1 MSLKRTKSGS
11 ERPVGLYAGAMVIV
25 VAAIVVLGVLT
36 FSKKNKIEAE
46 TEHRVEVAAAG
57 PFIHT
62 VSPTLSAAQTSIT
75 LEGDALPYAS
85 TTLFAKIGGY
95 LHSISVD
102 KGDEVKQGQTLALIE
117 SPETDQQYM
126 AALAD
131 FENKTKINERNQE
144 LLKEKLVA
152 PETAEQSAADAEI
165 ARQTLAVDKTNKDYE
180 VITAPFT
187 GRITGRFVDPGALIQ
202 NAVNQETTT
211 QPLVS
216 IAQVDRLRIDFYLDQ
231 RYASFVH
238 VGDPVE
244 ITLPERPGFVLNATV
259 TRYTGELDPQTRMQ
273 LVEIEVQN
281 PDRKIVPWST
291 VNINLKVSLPA
302 QIEIPAEALIVRKDK
317 FFVPVVDA
325 GNKVSF
331 REVHIGINNGK
342 TIEILDGL
350 QGNEKIGLNLGSGVA
365 EGSRVQPEIDTKS
378 S

>member
-11 ERPVGLYAGAMVIV
+11 ERPVGLYAGAIIIV

-36 FSKKNKIEAE
+36 FSKNNKIETE
-46 TEHRVEVAAAG
+46 TEHQADVAAAG
-57 PFIHT
+57 PFIRT
-62 VSPTLSAAQTSIT
+62 VSPTRSPAQASIT

-102 KGDEVKQGQTLALIE
+102 KGAEVKQGQTLAVIE

-131 FENKTKINERNQE
+131 FENKTKINERNQK
-144 LLKEKLVA
+144 LLNEKLIS
-152 PETAEQSAADAEI
+152 PESAEQGETDAEI
-165 ARQTLAVDKTNKDYE
+165 AKQTLAVDKTNKGYE
-180 VITAPFT
+180 FITAPFS

-216 IAQVDRLRIDFYLDQ
+216 IAQVDRLRVDVYLDQ
-231 RYASFVH
+231 RYAPFVH

-244 ITLPERPGFVLNATV
+244 ISLPERPGFVLKAAV

-273 LVEIEVQN
+273 LVEIEVPN
-281 PDRKIVPWST
+281 ADRKIMPWST
-291 VNINLKVSLPA
+291 VNVKLSVSLPA

-325 GNKVSF
+325 QNRISY
-331 REVHIGINNGK
+331 REVHIGNNDGK

-365 EGSRVQPEIDTKS
+365 EGSRVQPAIDTKS

>member
-1 MSLKRTKSGS
+1 M
-11 ERPVGLYAGAMVIV
+11 GLYAGAIIIV
-25 VAAIVVLGVLT
+25 AAAIVVLCVLT
-36 FSKKNKIEAE
+36 FSKKNKIETE
-46 TEHRVEVAAAG
+46 TEHRAEVATAG
-57 PFIHT
+57 PFIRT
-62 VSPTLSAAQTSIT
+62 VSPTLSPAQTSIT

-102 KGDEVKQGQTLALIE
+102 KGDEVKQGQTLAVIE

-131 FENKTKINERNQE
+131 YENKTKINDRNQQ

-165 ARQTLAVDKTNKDYE
+165 ARQTLAVDKTNKGYE

-211 QPLVS
+211 QPVVS

-244 ITLPERPGFVLNATV
+244 VTLPERPGFVLNAAV

-273 LVEIEVQN
+273 LVEIEVPN
-281 PDRKIVPWST
+281 TDRKIVPWST

-302 QIEIPAEALIVRKDK
+302 QIEVPAEALIVRKDK
-317 FFVPVVDA
+317 FFVPIVDA
-325 GNKVSF
+325 NNKISY
-331 REVHIGINNGK
+331 REVHIGNNDGK

-350 QGNEKIGLNLGSGVA
+350 QGNEKIGLNLGNGVA
-365 EGSRVQPEIDTKS
+365 EGSHVQPEIDTKS

>member
-11 ERPVGLYAGAMVIV
+11 ERPVGLYAGAIIIV
-25 VAAIVVLGVLT
+25 AAAIVVLCVLT
-36 FSKKNKIEAE
+36 FSKKNKIETE
-46 TEHRVEVAAAG
+46 TEHRAEVATAG
-57 PFIHT
+57 PFIRT
-62 VSPTLSAAQTSIT
+62 VSPTLSPAQTSIT

-102 KGDEVKQGQTLALIE
+102 KGDEVKQGQTLAVIE

-131 FENKTKINERNQE
+131 YENKTKINDRNQQ

-165 ARQTLAVDKTNKDYE
+165 ARQTLAVDKTNKGYE

-211 QPLVS
+211 QPVVS

-244 ITLPERPGFVLNATV
+244 VTLPERPGFVLNAAV

-273 LVEIEVQN
+273 LVEIEVPN
-281 PDRKIVPWST
+281 TDRKIVPWST

-302 QIEIPAEALIVRKDK
+302 QIEVPAEALIVRKDK
-317 FFVPVVDA
+317 FFVPIVDA
-325 GNKVSF
+325 NNKISY
-331 REVHIGINNGK
+331 REVHIGNNDGK

-350 QGNEKIGLNLGSGVA
+350 QGNEKIGLNLGNGVA
-365 EGSRVQPEIDTKS
+365 EGSHVQPEIDTKS

>member
-1 MSLKRTKSGS
+1 MSLKLTKSGS
-11 ERPVGLYAGAMVIV
+11 ERPIGLYVGAIIII
-25 VAAIVVLGVLT
+25 VAAIVVVGVLT
-36 FSKKNKIEAE
+36 VSKKNNVASE
-46 TEHRVEVAAAG
+46 TAHRASIAAAG
-57 PFIHT
+57 PFIRT
-62 VSPTLSAAQTSIT
+62 VSVTRSPAQTSIT

-95 LHSISVD
+95 LHKIYVD

-126 AALAD
+126 SALAD
-131 FENKTKINERNQE
+131 FHNKTNINDRNQK
-144 LLKEKLVA
+144 LLAQKLIS
-152 PETAEQSAADAEI
+152 PETAEQGETDAEI
-165 ARQTLAVDKTNKDYE
+165 AKQTLAVDKTNKDYE
-180 VITAPFT
+180 IITAPFS

-216 IAQVDRLRIDFYLDQ
+216 IAQVNRLRVDVYLDQ

-244 ITLPERPGFVLNATV
+244 ITVPERPGFIMKATV

-273 LVEIEVQN
+273 LVEIEVPN
-281 PDRKIVPWST
+281 LNREIVPWST
-291 VNINLKVSLPA
+291 VNVSVKVSLPA
-302 QIEIPAEALIVRKDK
+302 QLEIPAEALIVRKDK
-317 FFVPVVDA
+317 FFVPVVDTE
-325 GNKVSF
+325 NKISY
-331 REVHIGINNGK
+331 REVHIGVNNGK

-350 QGNEKIGLNLGSGVA
+350 QGNEKIGVNIGSGVV
-365 EGSRVQPEIDTKS
+365 EGEHVRPESDTKS

>member
-11 ERPVGLYAGAMVIV
+11 ERPVGLYAGAIVIV

-46 TEHRVEVAAAG
+46 TEHRAEVAAAG

-244 ITLPERPGFVLNATV
+244 ITLTERPGFVLNATV

>member
-11 ERPVGLYAGAMVIV
+11 ERPVGLYAGAIIIV
-25 VAAIVVLGVLT
+25 LAAVVMLGVLT
-36 FSKKNKIEAE
+36 FSKKNKIETE
-46 TEHRVEVAAAG
+46 TEHRAEVATAG
-57 PFIHT
+57 PFIRT
-62 VSPTLSAAQTSIT
+62 VSPTLSPAQTSIT

-102 KGDEVKQGQTLALIE
+102 KGDEVKQGQTLAVIE

-131 FENKTKINERNQE
+131 YENKTKINDRNQQ

-165 ARQTLAVDKTNKDYE
+165 ARQTLAVDKTNKGYE

-211 QPLVS
+211 QPVVS

-244 ITLPERPGFVLNATV
+244 VTLPERPGFVLNAAV

-273 LVEIEVQN
+273 LVEIEVPN
-281 PDRKIVPWST
+281 TDRKIVPWST

-302 QIEIPAEALIVRKDK
+302 QIEVPAEALIVRKDK
-317 FFVPVVDA
+317 FFVPVVEAD
-325 GNKVSF
+325 NKISY
-331 REVHIGINNGK
+331 REVHIGNNDGK

-350 QGNEKIGLNLGSGVA
+350 QGNEKIGLNLGNGVA
-365 EGSRVQPEIDTKS
+365 EGSHVQPEIDTKS